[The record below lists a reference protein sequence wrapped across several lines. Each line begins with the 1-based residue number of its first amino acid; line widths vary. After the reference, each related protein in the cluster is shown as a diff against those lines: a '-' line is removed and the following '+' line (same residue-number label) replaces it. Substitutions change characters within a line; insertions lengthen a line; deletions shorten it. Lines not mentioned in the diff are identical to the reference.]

1 MGSVRSGRDNLA
13 RVLASAGG
21 FLLPVAMF
29 LLWYRD
35 ADADS
40 GTLSAWGG
48 YCFVIAEMLLLL
60 PGRRR
65 PGAGRPG
72 RQVVEG
78 TRGDRRHRFA
88 FLVTITAVIALFI
101 DRPGGKAA
109 MAVAFGGFVGPAANG
124 TIKGRRHLFHGGDL
138 RGRRPPL

>member
-1 MGSVRSGRDNLA
+1 
-13 RVLASAGG
+13 
-21 FLLPVAMF
+21 MF

-48 YCFVIAEMLLLL
+48 YCFVIAEMLLLFMVGVGL
-60 PGRRR
+60 ALGVLDGRSLRG
-65 PGAGRPG
+65 PAVT
-72 RQVVEG
+72 VVIG
-78 TRGDRRHRFA
+78 FA

-109 MAVAFGGFVGPAANG
+109 MAVAFGGFVGLAANG
-124 TIKGRRHLFHGGDL
+124 TIKGGAIVMAINDRR
-138 RGRRPPL
+138 RTPAARPSHEG